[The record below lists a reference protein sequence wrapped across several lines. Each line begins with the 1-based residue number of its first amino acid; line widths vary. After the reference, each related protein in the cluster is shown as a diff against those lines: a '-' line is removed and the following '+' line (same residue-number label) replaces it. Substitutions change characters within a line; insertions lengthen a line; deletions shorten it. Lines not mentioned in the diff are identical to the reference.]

1 MSIKGENM
9 NIQLLDFEKVI
20 FEGEEKNK
28 NMLSDEE
35 INEKY
40 QKGEARIVTEQGAI
54 KLPLVKEIFSSNNYE
69 RKPIYQRRITWDNKK
84 RSRLIE
90 SFIINIP
97 VPPIFMYEIEFG
109 RYEVMDG
116 LQRISTII
124 DFYSDLYELEGLTEW
139 SELNGK
145 KYSELPQK
153 IKEGIDRRQLS
164 MVSLLKESAKTQ
176 LQEQKMK
183 RMVFERLNTG
193 GVKLEDQEIRNALYD
208 GKFNQMCKKLSENII
223 FRKLWGI
230 PADIKNDKT
239 IVAELEGLDIID
251 SLDVTD
257 ELATNNL
264 YMRMYDVELVLRFFS
279 MRHINEFSGQLSEF
293 LDKCLICGN
302 SLLDN
307 NENREKI
314 LGDLFLDTVNKAD
327 KIFGEK
333 AFCQYKEIRGRLRW
347 SRPQK
352 MIYDAIMLALTKND
366 IKDNIVLENDKVL
379 KYMEKKYIENKEI
392 FNGKKQSKNDILQ
405 RADFFD
411 RIIQNILE
419 GKMYE

>member
-1 MSIKGENM
+1 M
-9 NIQLLDFEKVI
+9 NIKLLDFEKVI
-20 FEGEEKNK
+20 FEGEENNK

-54 KLPLVKEIFSSNNYE
+54 KLPLVKEIFSSSNYE
-69 RKPIYQRRITWDNKK
+69 SKPIYQRRITWDNKK

-109 RYEVMDG
+109 KYEVMDG

-139 SELNGK
+139 PELNGK

-164 MVSLLKESAKTQ
+164 IVSLLKESAKTQ

-208 GKFNQMCKKLSENII
+208 GKFNQMCKKLSENIV

-230 PADIKNDKT
+230 
-239 IVAELEGLDIID
+239 
-251 SLDVTD
+251 S
-257 ELATNNL
+257 
-264 YMRMYDVELVLRFFS
+264 S
-279 MRHINEFSGQLSEF
+279 
-293 LDKCLICGN
+293 
-302 SLLDN
+302 
-307 NENREKI
+307 
-314 LGDLFLDTVNKAD
+314 
-327 KIFGEK
+327 
-333 AFCQYKEIRGRLRW
+333 
-347 SRPQK
+347 
-352 MIYDAIMLALTKND
+352 
-366 IKDNIVLENDKVL
+366 
-379 KYMEKKYIENKEI
+379 
-392 FNGKKQSKNDILQ
+392 
-405 RADFFD
+405 
-411 RIIQNILE
+411 
-419 GKMYE
+419 

>member
-1 MSIKGENM
+1 M

-139 SELNGK
+139 PELNGK

-193 GVKLEDQEIRNALYD
+193 GVKLEDQEIRNALY
-208 GKFNQMCKKLSENII
+208 E
-223 FRKLWGI
+223 R
-230 PADIKNDKT
+230 
-239 IVAELEGLDIID
+239 
-251 SLDVTD
+251 
-257 ELATNNL
+257 
-264 YMRMYDVELVLRFFS
+264 
-279 MRHINEFSGQLSEF
+279 
-293 LDKCLICGN
+293 
-302 SLLDN
+302 
-307 NENREKI
+307 
-314 LGDLFLDTVNKAD
+314 
-327 KIFGEK
+327 
-333 AFCQYKEIRGRLRW
+333 
-347 SRPQK
+347 
-352 MIYDAIMLALTKND
+352 
-366 IKDNIVLENDKVL
+366 
-379 KYMEKKYIENKEI
+379 
-392 FNGKKQSKNDILQ
+392 
-405 RADFFD
+405 
-411 RIIQNILE
+411 
-419 GKMYE
+419 

>member
-1 MSIKGENM
+1 M
-9 NIQLLDFEKVI
+9 NIKLLDFEKVI
-20 FEGEEKNK
+20 FEGEENNK

-54 KLPLVKEIFSSNNYE
+54 KLPLVKEIFSSSNYE
-69 RKPIYQRRITWDNKK
+69 SKPIYQRRITWDNKK

-109 RYEVMDG
+109 KYEVMDG

-139 SELNGK
+139 PELNGK

-164 MVSLLKESAKTQ
+164 IVSLLKESAKTQ

-208 GKFNQMCKKLSENII
+208 GKFNQMCKKLSENIV

-239 IVAELEGLDIID
+239 IVVELQSLDAID
-251 SLDVTD
+251 SLDVSD

-314 LGDLFLDTVNKAD
+314 LGDLFLDTINKAD

-333 AFCQYKEIRGRLRW
+333 AFCQYKEIRGKFKW
-347 SRPQK
+347 SKPQK
-352 MIYDAIMLALTKND
+352 MIYDALMLALAKNE
-366 IKDNIVLENDKVL
+366 IKDDVVLENNITL
-379 KYMEKKYIENKEI
+379 EYMEKKYIENKMI

-405 RADFFD
+405 RADFFVK
-411 RIIQNILE
+411 IIQDILE